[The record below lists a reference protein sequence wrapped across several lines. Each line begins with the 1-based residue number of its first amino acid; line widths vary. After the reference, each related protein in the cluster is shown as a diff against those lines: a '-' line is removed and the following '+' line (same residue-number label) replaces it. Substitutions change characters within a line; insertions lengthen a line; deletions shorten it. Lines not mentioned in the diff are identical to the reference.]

1 MLKYLSLFL
10 LLINF
15 HLGFTQ
21 NPNKVTDKEISKIL
35 FQSATSL
42 MNLECDKSLN
52 LAKEALRYA
61 HLNENNELIA
71 KSYNII
77 GLNFEEFSDFQK
89 AIGFY
94 NSGLKYANRTENDT
108 IKCWLQGN
116 LGNVYCYRNLDF
128 KVGIKHY
135 IKGLAYAHKIKS
147 DHDIMY
153 ANLNIA
159 SAHFA
164 IGDFTKGIVH
174 LKNAESLV
182 LKSQEIEA
190 KITLHSLYG
199 SYFTYK
205 NDFEK
210 AEQYYKT
217 TLELSNEDKP
227 EMIGG
232 TVLEVYNDIANMY
245 SRKKDFEKAYEYQLK
260 YDVLKDK
267 FYNDDRT
274 NSVKTEGLN
283 VELDEYKRKINQI
296 EIDRDVQTQNLKQT
310 KTVFT
315 LFLVIFIVLL
325 LLLLTFYRTNKF
337 KKKINSELI
346 EANEALFIAK
356 EKAEE
361 SNKLKSQFVSTISHE
376 LRTPLYGVVGI
387 TNMISDEHPELKDSP
402 YLNSL
407 KFSAKYLLAL
417 VNDILQINKIE
428 ENKIV
433 LEEMTFNV
441 SDEINSI
448 ISSLQFIAEKHNN
461 TFVFEFD
468 PEIPEYLIGDKLRL
482 SQIFM
487 NLISNALKFT
497 KNGEVYVSANLS
509 EVQGKIN
516 YLTFIIRDNGIG
528 IAEENQE
535 KIFEKFVQVGRKVD
549 DYQGTGLGL
558 SIVIKLIELFNSEII
573 LESKVGVGTS
583 FKFTIGFEADTLKTL
598 HIINDF
604 EVDLSTNEI
613 YSVLVVED
621 NKINQMVTKRIL
633 ENNNF
638 KCAIVDD
645 GLLALKLLEQETFDI
660 ILMDLNMP
668 VISGFETSKRIRK
681 MGINTPIIALT
692 AFSKEEVTENVI
704 SSGMNDI
711 IIKPFEPAKLFDII
725 NDQITKNAG

>member
-1 MLKYLSLFL
+1 MLKHISLFL
-10 LLINF
+10 LLLHFNI
-15 HLGFTQ
+15 GYTQ
-21 NPNKVTDKEISKIL
+21 VPDEISNKEISKL
-35 FQSATSL
+35 LSQSAESL
-42 MNLECDKSLN
+42 MALECDKSLN
-52 LAKEALRYA
+52 IAKEALRYA
-61 HLNENNELIA
+61 HTNENNELIA
-71 KSYNII
+71 KSYNLI

-94 NSGLKYANRTENDT
+94 NSGLEYANKTTNDT
-108 IKCWLQGN
+108 LKGWLEGN
-116 LGNVYCYRNLDF
+116 LGNVYCYRKIDF
-128 KVGIKHY
+128 KEGIKHY
-135 IKGLAYAHKIKS
+135 LKGLEYAQKIKS
-147 DHDIMY
+147 EYEIMY
-153 ANLNIA
+153 SNLNIA
-159 SAHFA
+159 SAYFA
-164 IGDFTKGIVH
+164 IGDFKNGIIH
-174 LKNAESLV
+174 LNNAEKLV
-182 LKSQEIEA
+182 QKSKEIEA
-190 KITLHSLYG
+190 KITFNSLKG

-217 TLELSNEDKP
+217 TLQLSNEDKP
-227 EMIGG
+227 EMIDG

-245 SRKKDFEKAYEYQLK
+245 HKKKDFEKAYEYQLK

-267 FYNDDRT
+267 FYNEDRT
-274 NSVKTEGLN
+274 NAVKTEGLH
-283 VELDEYKRKINQI
+283 VELDEYKRKINKI
-296 EIDRDVQTQNLKQT
+296 ENDRDVQAQNLRQT
-310 KTVFT
+310 KVVIT
-315 LFLVIFIVLL
+315 LFIIIFLVLL
-325 LLLLTFYRTNKF
+325 LLLVTFYRTNEF
-337 KKKINSELI
+337 KKKINLELI
-346 EANEALFIAK
+346 QANEALLTAI

-387 TNMISDEHPELKDSP
+387 TNMISDEHSELKDSP

-448 ISSLQFIAEKHNN
+448 ISSLQFIAQKHNN

-468 PEIPEYLIGDKLRL
+468 TEIPEYLIGDKLRL

-497 KNGEVYVSANLS
+497 KNGEVYISANLIKT
-509 EVQGKIN
+509 EGKIN
-516 YLTFIIRDNGIG
+516 YITFKIKDNGIG
-528 IAEENQE
+528 IAEDDKD

-558 SIVIKLIELFNSEII
+558 SIVKKLVELFNSEII

-583 FKFTIGFEADTLKTL
+583 FTFTIGFEADTLKTIN
-598 HIINDF
+598 IINDF

-613 YSVLVVED
+613 HSVLVVED

-638 KCAIVDD
+638 KCIIADD
-645 GLLALKLLEQETFDI
+645 GIVALQILENETFDA

-668 VISGFETSKRIRK
+668 IISGFETSKRIRA
-681 MGINTPIIALT
+681 MGIKTPIIALT
-692 AFSKEEVTENVI
+692 AFSKEEVTETVI
-704 SSGMNDI
+704 ASGMNDI

-725 NDQITKNAG
+725 NDQISKNAG

>member
-1 MLKYLSLFL
+1 MLKHISLFL
-10 LLINF
+10 LLLHFNI
-15 HLGFTQ
+15 GYTQ
-21 NPNKVTDKEISKIL
+21 VPDEISNKEISKL
-35 FQSATSL
+35 LSQSAESL
-42 MNLECDKSLN
+42 MALECDKSLN
-52 LAKEALRYA
+52 ITKEALRYA
-61 HLNENNELIA
+61 HTNENNELIA
-71 KSYNII
+71 KSYNLI

-94 NSGLKYANRTENDT
+94 NSGLEYANKTTNDT
-108 IKCWLQGN
+108 LKGWLEGN
-116 LGNVYCYRNLDF
+116 LGNVYCYRKIDF
-128 KVGIKHY
+128 KEGIKHY
-135 IKGLAYAHKIKS
+135 LKGLEYAQKIKS
-147 DHDIMY
+147 EYEIMY
-153 ANLNIA
+153 SNLNIA
-159 SAHFA
+159 SAYFA
-164 IGDFTKGIVH
+164 IGDFKNGIIH
-174 LKNAESLV
+174 LNNAEKLV
-182 LKSQEIEA
+182 QKSKEIEA
-190 KITLHSLYG
+190 KITFNSLKG

-217 TLELSNEDKP
+217 TLQLSNEDKP
-227 EMIGG
+227 EMIDG

-245 SRKKDFEKAYEYQLK
+245 HKKKDFEKAYEYQLK

-267 FYNDDRT
+267 FYNEDRT
-274 NSVKTEGLN
+274 NAVKTEGLH
-283 VELDEYKRKINQI
+283 VELDEYKRKINKI
-296 EIDRDVQTQNLKQT
+296 ENDRDVQAQNLRQT
-310 KTVFT
+310 KVVIT
-315 LFLVIFIVLL
+315 LFIIIFLVLL
-325 LLLLTFYRTNKF
+325 LLLVTFYRTNEF
-337 KKKINSELI
+337 KKKINLELI
-346 EANEALFIAK
+346 QANEALLTAI

-387 TNMISDEHPELKDSP
+387 TNMISDEHSELKDSP

-448 ISSLQFIAEKHNN
+448 ISSLQFIAQKHNN

-468 PEIPEYLIGDKLRL
+468 TEIPEYLIGDKLRL

-497 KNGEVYVSANLS
+497 KNGEVYISANLIKT
-509 EVQGKIN
+509 EGKIN
-516 YLTFIIRDNGIG
+516 YITFKIKDNGIG
-528 IAEENQE
+528 IAEDDKD

-558 SIVIKLIELFNSEII
+558 SIVKKLVELFNSEII

-583 FKFTIGFEADTLKTL
+583 FTFTIGFEADTLKTIN
-598 HIINDF
+598 IINDF

-613 YSVLVVED
+613 HSVLVVED

-638 KCAIVDD
+638 KCIIADD
-645 GLLALKLLEQETFDI
+645 GIVALQILENETFDA

-668 VISGFETSKRIRK
+668 IISGFETSKRIRA
-681 MGINTPIIALT
+681 MGIKTPIIALT
-692 AFSKEEVTENVI
+692 AFSKEEVTETVI
-704 SSGMNDI
+704 ASGMNDI

-725 NDQITKNAG
+725 NDQISKNAG

>member
-1 MLKYLSLFL
+1 MLKHISLFL
-10 LLINF
+10 LLFYFN
-15 HLGFTQ
+15 LGFTQ
-21 NPNKVTDKEISKIL
+21 VPDEISDKEISNL
-35 FQSATSL
+35 LSQSTKSL
-42 MNLECDKSLN
+42 MNLDCDKSLN

-61 HLNENNELIA
+61 HINANNELIA
-71 KSYNII
+71 KSYNLI

-94 NSGLKYANRTENDT
+94 NSGLEYANKTTNDT
-108 IKCWLQGN
+108 LKGWLEGN
-116 LGNVYCYRNLDF
+116 LGNVYCYRKIDF
-128 KVGIKHY
+128 KKGIKHY
-135 IKGLAYAHKIKS
+135 KKGLEYAHKIKS
-147 DHDIMY
+147 DYEIMY

-159 SAHFA
+159 SAYIA
-164 IGDFTKGIVH
+164 IGDYKNGIIY
-174 LKNAESLV
+174 LKNAENLV
-182 LKSQEIEA
+182 HKSKEIEA
-190 KITLHSLYG
+190 KITYNSLNG
-199 SYFTYK
+199 SYYTHK

-227 EMIGG
+227 EMIEG
-232 TVLEVYNDIANMY
+232 TVLEVYNDIASMY
-245 SRKKDFEKAYEYQLK
+245 YKKKDFEKAYEYQLK
-260 YDVLKDK
+260 YDGLKDK
-267 FYNDDRT
+267 FYNADRT
-274 NSVKTEGLN
+274 NAVKTEGLH
-283 VELDEYKRKINQI
+283 VELDEYKRKINKI
-296 EIDRDVQTQNLKQT
+296 ENDRDIQAQNLRQT
-310 KTVFT
+310 KVVFT
-315 LFLVIFIVLL
+315 LFIIIFLVLL
-325 LLLLTFYRTNKF
+325 LLLVTFYRTNKF

-346 EANEALFIAK
+346 QANEALLIAIK
-356 EKAEE
+356 NAEE

-387 TNMISDEHPELKDSP
+387 TNMIADEHSELKDSP

-448 ISSLQFIAEKHNN
+448 ISSLQFIAQKHNN

-468 PEIPEYLIGDKLRL
+468 TEIPEYLIGDKLRL
-482 SQIFM
+482 FFFFFFF
-487 NLISNALKFT
+487 ISNALKFT
-497 KNGEVYVSANLS
+497 KNGEVYISANLVKV
-509 EVQGKIN
+509 EGKIN
-516 YLTFIIRDNGIG
+516 HITFKIKDNGIG
-528 IAEENQE
+528 IADDDQD

-558 SIVIKLIELFNSEII
+558 SIVKKLVELFNSEII

-583 FKFTIGFEADTLKTL
+583 FTFTIAFEADTLKTIN
-598 HIINDF
+598 IINDF

-613 YSVLVVED
+613 YTVLVVED

-638 KCAIVDD
+638 KCIIADD
-645 GLLALKLLEQETFDI
+645 GIIALKLLEDEKFDV

-668 VISGFETSKRIRK
+668 IISGFETSKRIRE
-681 MGINTPIIALT
+681 MGIKTPIIALT
-692 AFSKEEVTENVI
+692 AFSKEEVTESVI
-704 SSGMNDI
+704 ASGMNDI

-725 NDQITKNAG
+725 NDQISKNAS

>member
-1 MLKYLSLFL
+1 MLKHISLFL
-10 LLINF
+10 LLIHFN
-15 HLGFTQ
+15 LGFTQ
-21 NPNKVTDKEISKIL
+21 VPDEISDKEISNL
-35 FQSATSL
+35 LSQSTKSL
-42 MNLECDKSLN
+42 MDLDCDKSLN

-61 HLNENNELIA
+61 HINGNNELIA
-71 KSYNII
+71 KSYNLI

-94 NSGLKYANRTENDT
+94 NSGLEYANKTTNDT
-108 IKCWLQGN
+108 LKGWLEGN
-116 LGNVYCYRNLDF
+116 LGNVYCYREIDF
-128 KVGIKHY
+128 KEGIKHY
-135 IKGLAYAHKIKS
+135 IKGLEYAQKIKS
-147 DHDIMY
+147 DYEVMY
-153 ANLNIA
+153 SNLNIA
-159 SAHFA
+159 SAYFS
-164 IGDFTKGIVH
+164 IGDFKKGIVY
-174 LKNAESLV
+174 LKNAEKLV
-182 LKSQEIEA
+182 QKSNEIEA
-190 KITLHSLYG
+190 KITFNSLNG
-199 SYFTYK
+199 SYFTYN

-217 TLELSNEDKP
+217 TLELADEDKP
-227 EMIGG
+227 EMIEG
-232 TVLEVYNDIANMY
+232 TVLEVYNDIANLY
-245 SRKKDFEKAYEYQLK
+245 YKKKDFEKAFEYQLK

-267 FYNDDRT
+267 FYNADRT
-274 NSVKTEGLN
+274 KAVKTAGLH
-283 VELDEYKRKINQI
+283 VELDEYKRKINKI
-296 EIDRDVQTQNLKQT
+296 ENDRDIQAQNLRQT
-310 KTVFT
+310 KVVFT
-315 LFLVIFIVLL
+315 LFLIIFLVLL
-325 LLLLTFYRTNKF
+325 LLLVTFYRTNKF

-346 EANEALFIAK
+346 QANEALLIAI
-356 EKAEE
+356 ENAEE

-387 TNMISDEHPELKDSP
+387 TNMIADEHSELKDSP

-433 LEEMTFNV
+433 LEEMTFNI

-448 ISSLQFIAEKHNN
+448 ISSLQFIAQKHNN

-497 KNGEVYVSANLS
+497 KNGEIYIGANLVKV
-509 EVQGKIN
+509 EGKIN
-516 YLTFIIRDNGIG
+516 HITFKIKDNGIG
-528 IAEENQE
+528 IADDDKD

-558 SIVIKLIELFNSEII
+558 SIVKKLVELFNSEII
-573 LESKVGVGTS
+573 LESQVGVGTS
-583 FKFTIGFEADTLKTL
+583 FTFTIAFEADTVKTIN
-598 HIINDF
+598 IINDF

-613 YSVLVVED
+613 YTVLVVED

-638 KCAIVDD
+638 KCVIADD
-645 GLLALKLLEQETFDI
+645 GIIALKLLENEKFDV

-668 VISGFETSKRIRK
+668 IISGFETAKRIRE
-681 MGINTPIIALT
+681 MGIKTPIIALT
-692 AFSKEEVTENVI
+692 AFSKEEVTETVI
-704 SSGMNDI
+704 ASGMNDI

-725 NDQITKNAG
+725 NDQISKNAG